1 MTRKPGT
8 QRRVK
13 TLSVRDETAP
23 CIARFSPQVA
33 AQLKAARGR
42 LRKMFPRGCELVY
55 DNYNALVFAFA
66 PSDRTSEAVLSVAA
80 YPRWVTLFFA
90 NGAKLRDPDKLL
102 RGEGSR
108 VRGVRLASAARLD
121 DPGVRALIEQALLAH
136 RAAFLA
142 APALRTTIKSL
153 SAKRRARRPSAAT
166 AGN

>member
-13 TLSVRDETAP
+13 TLSVRDEIAP

-42 LRKMFPRGCELVY
+42 LRIMFPRGCELVY

-102 RGEGSR
+102 RGGGQLVRDLALPLAPEVGDPR
-108 VRGVRLASAARLD
+108 VCVLLK
-121 DPGVRALIEQALLAH
+121 QAPLLH
-136 RAAFLA
+136 TA
-142 APALRTTIKSL
+142 AP
-153 SAKRRARRPSAAT
+153 PAA
-166 AGN
+166 

>member
-13 TLSVRDETAP
+13 TLSVRDEIAP

-42 LRKMFPRGCELVY
+42 LRIMFPRGCELVY

-102 RGEGSR
+102 RGGGSPG
-108 VRGVRLASAARLD
+108 RGGRLASAAPLD
-121 DPGVRALIEQALLAH
+121 HPGLRAPLRPALLSPS
-136 RAAFLA
+136 
-142 APALRTTIKSL
+142 PALP
-153 SAKRRARRPSAAT
+153 ARPGLA
-166 AGN
+166 